1 MPLPKKSVAKKVP
14 AKKTPAKKATPKK
27 VAKKETEVEMKVFT
41 CKACKQKFPDMGL
54 YFYGN
59 KSEKCMWC
67 KKFPSRNTPKT

>member
-1 MPLPKKSVAKKVP
+1 MKAP
-14 AKKTPAKKATPKK
+14 AKKTVAKKAPKK
-27 VAKKETEVEMKVFT
+27 TVKEEKEVEMKLFT

-67 KKFPSRNTPKT
+67 KKFPSRNNPKT